1 MVTDG
6 TGSGDQ
12 GEQVNQLL
20 SQYVHKLNNAMLPFV
35 LELDDLLGKMNE
47 HSRLD
52 QLKLQRFDTECRA
65 QLEIIQRIRSLISCR
80 SESDFE

>member
-1 MVTDG
+1 MVKYE
-6 TGSGDQ
+6 TGGEAQ

-20 SQYVHKLNNAMLPFV
+20 SQYVHKLNNALLPFV

-52 QLKLQRFDTECRA
+52 QLKLERFDRECRA
-65 QLEIIQRIRSLISCR
+65 QLEIIRRIRSLISCT